1 MAHDQRGSPAAPPP
15 AKAST
20 FQLVFMTYS
29 VICSG
34 AYGLEQM
41 VSASGPGMT
50 MVTLLVLPIIWA
62 VPVALA
68 CAELSASHPVEG
80 GYYRW
85 ARMAFGDFVG
95 YQAGWLVWLANLA
108 TNAAFA
114 VLFANYLKVMFPA
127 LGDQGRWAVALAVIW
142 GTTILNILGI
152 RMVGDTSATEPA
164 RRRKCPRRSP
174 RGWSAPNG
182 T

>member
-1 MAHDQRGSPAAPPP
+1 MAHDQRGSAAAPSP

-80 GYYRW
+80 GHYRW
-85 ARMAFGDFVG
+85 ARMAFGDFTG
-95 YQAGWLVWLANLA
+95 YMAGWLVFLGTLMTNGTFAALVGNSLRSLFPDRNEGRHSLAGLA
-108 TNAAFA
+108 
-114 VLFANYLKVMFPA
+114 LL
-127 LGDQGRWAVALAVIW
+127 W
-142 GTTILNILGI
+142 GTGY
-152 RMVGDTSATEPA
+152 VDY
-164 RRRKCPRRSP
+164 
-174 RGWSAPNG
+174 RGSR
-182 T
+182 

>member
-68 CAELSASHPVEG
+68 CAELSASQPVEG

-85 ARMAFGDFVG
+85 ARMAFGDFTG
-95 YQAGWLVWLANLA
+95 YMAGWLVWLANLA

-114 VLFANYLKVMFPA
+114 VLFANYLRYWIPDLSHLWNWVI
-127 LGDQGRWAVALAVIW
+127 AVVVIW
-142 GTTILNILGI
+142 VTVYMNWRGIRPVGTTSVVLTLLIFL
-152 RMVGDTSATEPA
+152 PF
-164 RRRKCPRRSP
+164 
-174 RGWSAPNG
+174 
-182 T
+182 